1 VDDGWGRKG
10 GPHGVVKNKL
20 STGYNLTQLMIGS
33 EGRALATEVTVRLY
47 PRLAHAATLLVP
59 FPDLPP

>member
-1 VDDGWGRKG
+1 
-10 GPHGVVKNKL
+10 VVKNKL